1 MINRIIEFSA
11 QNKFIVFLLTAAA
24 SWPDTAPIKEFHP

>member
-11 QNKFIVFLLTAAA
+11 KNKFIVFLILEHEEHDLMR
-24 SWPDTAPIKEFHP
+24 PLVVVP